1 MLYKEYDEKTLHR
14 LQQIELEILRDFDQ
28 LCTENGLTYFG
39 CGGTAIGAVRH
50 HGMIPWDDDIDVA
63 LLRKDYEKFLRIAR
77 QKKWRRKYKVVNA
90 GTMENYPLMTTRWCM
105 KGTKFKEDALKN
117 IEGDLGIFLDI
128 YCFDN
133 IPDNEILMKIHG
145 WRSWFWGKLLILY
158 WLDEPVLYFGG
169 ILGKAVTGTCKVV
182 HKGMRVMHIS
192 PRWLYRHAKR
202 VSGCYNGHETKR
214 ANYLHDPKPFI
225 SIVEKK
231 DIFPVQRMEFSGQE
245 ICEPAD
251 VDAYLSRRFGDY
263 MTMPPEDKRHN
274 HPPYELDLGDHAD
287 SEEP

>member
-1 MLYKEYDEKTLHR
+1 MLYEEYDEKTLHR
-14 LQQIELEILRDFDQ
+14 LQQIELEILRDFDE
-28 LCTENGLTYFG
+28 LCTENGLSYFG

-50 HGMIPWDDDIDVA
+50 HGMIPWDDDIDVG

-90 GTMENYPLMTTRWCM
+90 ATMENYPLMTTRWCR

-117 IEGDLGIFLDI
+117 IDGDLGIFLDI

-133 IPDNEILMKIHG
+133 IPDNEVLMKIHG
-145 WRSWFWGKLLILY
+145 WRSWFWGKMLILY

-182 HKGMRVMHIS
+182 HKGMRVLHVS

-202 VSGCYNGHETKR
+202 VSGCYNGQETKR
-214 ANYLHDPKPFI
+214 ANYLHDPRPFV

-274 HPPYELDLGDHAD
+274 HPPYELDLGDGEVHND
-287 SEEP
+287 

>member
-1 MLYKEYDEKTLHR
+1 MLYKEYDDVTLHR
-14 LQQIELEILRDFDQ
+14 LQQIELEILRDFDE

-63 LLRKDYEKFLRIAR
+63 LLRPDYEKFLRIAK
-77 QKKWRRKYKVVNA
+77 QKKYRKKYYVVNA
-90 GTMENYPLMTTRWCM
+90 STRKNYPLMTTRWCRR
-105 KGTKFKEDALKN
+105 GTKFKEDALKN
-117 IEGDLGIFLDI
+117 IEGELGIFLDI

-158 WLDEPVLYFGG
+158 WIDEPVLYFGG
-169 ILGKAVTGTCKVV
+169 LLGKVVTGTCKAV
-182 HKGMRVMHIS
+182 HRGMRILHVS
-192 PRWLYRHAKR
+192 PRWLYRHTKR
-202 VSGCYNGHETKR
+202 VSGCYNGQTTRR
-214 ANYLHDPKPFI
+214 ANFLHDPKPFI
-225 SIVEKK
+225 SIVDKK

-274 HPPYELDLGDHAD
+274 HPPYELDLGNAPKERD
-287 SEEP
+287 S

>member
-14 LQQIELEILRDFDQ
+14 LQQIELEILRDFDE
-28 LCTENGLTYFG
+28 LCTENGLSYFG

-50 HGMIPWDDDIDVA
+50 HGMIPWDDDIDVG

-90 GTMENYPLMTTRWCM
+90 ATMENYPLMTTRWCK

-117 IEGDLGIFLDI
+117 IDGDLGIFLDI

-133 IPDNEILMKIHG
+133 IPDNEVLMKIHG
-145 WRSWFWGKLLILY
+145 WRSWLWGKLLILY

-169 ILGKAVTGTCKVV
+169 ILGKAVTGTSKVI
-182 HKGMRVMHIS
+182 HKGMRVLHVS

-202 VSGCYNGHETKR
+202 VSGCYNGQETKR

-225 SIVEKK
+225 SIVDKK
-231 DIFPVQRMEFSGQE
+231 DIFPVQRVEFSGQE
-245 ICEPAD
+245 ICVPTD

-274 HPPYELDLGDHAD
+274 HPPYELDLGDGEVHND
-287 SEEP
+287 

>member
-14 LQQIELEILRDFDQ
+14 LQQIELEILRDFDE
-28 LCTENGLTYFG
+28 LCTENGLSYFG

-50 HGMIPWDDDIDVA
+50 HGMIPWDDDIDVG

-90 GTMENYPLMTTRWCM
+90 ATMENYPLMTTRWCK

-117 IEGDLGIFLDI
+117 IDGDLGIFLDI

-133 IPDNEILMKIHG
+133 IPDNEVLMKIHG
-145 WRSWFWGKLLILY
+145 WRSWFWGKMLILY

-169 ILGKAVTGTCKVV
+169 ILGKAVTGTSKVI
-182 HKGMRVMHIS
+182 HKGMRVLHVS

-202 VSGCYNGHETKR
+202 VSGCYNGQETKR
-214 ANYLHDPKPFI
+214 ANYLHDPRPFI

-274 HPPYELDLGDHAD
+274 HPPYELDLGDGEVHND
-287 SEEP
+287 

>member
-14 LQQIELEILRDFDQ
+14 LQQIELEILRDFDE
-28 LCTENGLTYFG
+28 LCTENGLSYFG

-50 HGMIPWDDDIDVA
+50 HGMIPWDDDIDVG

-90 GTMENYPLMTTRWCM
+90 ATMENYPLMTTRWCS

-117 IEGDLGIFLDI
+117 IDGDLGIFLDI

-133 IPDNEILMKIHG
+133 IPDNEVLMKIHG
-145 WRSWFWGKLLILY
+145 WRSWFWGKMLILY

-182 HKGMRVMHIS
+182 HKGMRVLHVS

-202 VSGCYNGHETKR
+202 VSGCYNGQETKR
-214 ANYLHDPKPFI
+214 ANYLHDPRPFI

-274 HPPYELDLGDHAD
+274 HPPYELDLGDGEVHND
-287 SEEP
+287 